1 MAIKVVTGPVKEPV
15 PLEELKNDIRVDSD
29 LTADDVLI
37 LGLGKAART
46 LAEQVQG
53 RALITQTWDLTLD
66 GWPAKGYFELPR
78 APLQSITSIKYY
90 DEDDTEATV
99 DSGTYFV
106 DIASEPGRVVL
117 NSGESWPSTT
127 LRPVNGVI
135 VRFVAGYG
143 DDAEDVPET
152 TRQAIRLLVG
162 HWYENREA
170 ISTSGAVPKEVPLG
184 VQALLWLER
193 VNVVG

>member
-1 MAIKVVTGPVKEPV
+1 
-15 PLEELKNDIRVDSD
+15 
-29 LTADDVLI
+29 VLI

-127 LRPVNGVI
+127 LRPVNGV
-135 VRFVAGYG
+135 
-143 DDAEDVPET
+143 
-152 TRQAIRLLVG
+152 
-162 HWYENREA
+162 
-170 ISTSGAVPKEVPLG
+170 
-184 VQALLWLER
+184 
-193 VNVVG
+193 